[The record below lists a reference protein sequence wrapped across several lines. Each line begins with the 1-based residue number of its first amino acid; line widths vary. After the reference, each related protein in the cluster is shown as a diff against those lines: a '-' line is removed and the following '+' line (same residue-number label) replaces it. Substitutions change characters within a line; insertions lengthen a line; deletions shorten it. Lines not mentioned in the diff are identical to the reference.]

1 MIPVKAN
8 SPAAVKM
15 FAGAIADVIV
25 RRFIPL
31 ESAYEVRPAEFPDHP
46 NRNGLYT
53 ALRPV
58 DRPGGEFIHGKTLHR
73 IEYRAPGRKVT
84 VGLVNTIA
92 HELTHAAQ
100 FEDDREGFRRA
111 FAVRRW
117 NDQRAKGWDDDRGW
131 AAFEGNARHMA
142 SRITC
147 ELVEPLG
154 VDGDLWSLV

>member
-1 MIPVKAN
+1 MNFDEEGVW
-8 SPAAVKM
+8 V
-15 FAGAIADVIV
+15 FAQEIADVIV

-31 ESAYEVRPAEFPDHP
+31 DRSYDVRPAEFPDHP

-53 ALRPV
+53 APSVTRSDPSRWGRMEHV
-58 DRPGGEFIHGKTLHR
+58 

-100 FEDDREGFRRA
+100 FEDDRAGFRRA